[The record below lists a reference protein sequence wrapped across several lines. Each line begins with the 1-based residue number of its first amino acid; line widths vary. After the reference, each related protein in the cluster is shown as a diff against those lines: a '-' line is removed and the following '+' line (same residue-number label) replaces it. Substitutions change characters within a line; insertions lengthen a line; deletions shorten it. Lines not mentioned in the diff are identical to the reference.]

1 MKQQNKKAFTL
12 IELLVV
18 IAIIAILAAMLL
30 PALAAAKRKAQKIN
44 CTNNLKQ
51 VGLSYRIWEG
61 DNNDKYPQAVS
72 YTAGGASE
80 YVAHGNGTVT
90 PTAPSAYDAGMV
102 FMVMS
107 NELSTPKILN
117 CPSDNFHSTAA
128 TNFAYSDVMG
138 EVNNYNPPTTTYM
151 AGEGGSSL
159 TKISYFVNGDAQ
171 EANPQD
177 VMTGDANIGNN
188 GTTTASSASA
198 AAFFNGGTSGTT
210 TTRSGVTTGKDT
222 DVGDTT
228 TAFNGSPWW
237 SWTANDFHQK
247 SGNLGMA
254 DGSCQGA
261 TISGLHQYLA
271 NSTNSVNGEAFC
283 FPP

>member
-1 MKQQNKKAFTL
+1 
-12 IELLVV
+12 
-18 IAIIAILAAMLL
+18 
-30 PALAAAKRKAQKIN
+30 
-44 CTNNLKQ
+44 
-51 VGLSYRIWEG
+51 
-61 DNNDKYPQAVS
+61 
-72 YTAGGASE
+72 
-80 YVAHGNGTVT
+80 
-90 PTAPSAYDAGMV
+90 
-102 FMVMS
+102 
-107 NELSTPKILN
+107 
-117 CPSDNFHSTAA
+117 
-128 TNFAYSDVMG
+128 MG

-198 AAFFNGGTSGTT
+198 AAFFNGRERERERGKKKKERERESGTSGTT

-261 TISGLHQYLA
+261 TISGLHQDPGQQHQLGQRR
-271 NSTNSVNGEAFC
+271 SVLLPSVIG
-283 FPP
+283 